1 MIDRFRSGSGGLRL
15 TLACPTARL
24 PDCPTARLR
33 GTAASGPAGGVV
45 RHGIAYAGPGEGCV
59 CARHDCG
66 GSPC

>member
-15 TLACPTARL
+15 TLA
-24 PDCPTARLR
+24 CPTARLR